1 MLVCL
6 RVQYLV
12 MFRFLLLRM
21 VWIWKL
27 NSRFV
32 FFSIYFQCCSIV
44 CGGSK
49 DCMNTLIILFRVFRW
64 ENWKKI
70 SLWLPFDFLLLSF
83 SCWLRLPL
91 WKFNKKHII
100 ATSIDFVLVS
110 LLFFLNRKIS
120 KGSAFGKTFFSSDL
134 PHRVRKE
141 DKRMDCNA

>member
-70 SLWLPFDFLLLSF
+70 SLCLPFDFLLL
-83 SCWLRLPL
+83 
-91 WKFNKKHII
+91 KF
-100 ATSIDFVLVS
+100 FVLIKVTLVKIQQETHNS
-110 LLFFLNRKIS
+110 NIHRFCSSVFIILFEQENFQRIGIWQDFLFFWFTTS
-120 KGSAFGKTFFSSDL
+120 CA
-134 PHRVRKE
+134 
-141 DKRMDCNA
+141 KRR